1 MVEFLESI
9 PFCFSQIGP
18 EKTRLQ
24 IQGTRPSAR
33 SLVTALLTSFLP
45 GRTLV
50 VTRDLREARRFVEE
64 LEFFLRSFRFAP
76 QRQGEPPA
84 ASRILLIPAAND
96 WTAGL
101 SAAAAENVRERLKGL
116 LALLDPEGPSIVV
129 APGDSVLEKVPPRG
143 VLEENVRLLRPGD
156 RMDRDELAAFLA
168 GIGYRRVPVVESQ
181 GEMAVRGGLIDFFP
195 LTSDLPCRVD
205 FFGDSVET
213 IRTFQPE
220 TQRTLKHV
228 EFVRA
233 TPASLFLERA
243 VPREDLRR
251 RLKMRADLLD
261 MPAGDRMAVLE
272 KLETGIALQ
281 EAPLL
286 LPFCYP
292 AAETLLDYFD
302 PRSLVVVVDPDG
314 TERHLQAL
322 TEDVESSLGRLARSG
337 RIPPRSEDLYLTIEN
352 LWSRLRDFSLV
363 VFSDLPVFP
372 VSASP
377 AQRSARRSGEA
388 AGAEPFR
395 VVRIQ
400 CGRLS
405 VQVPATPSDAM
416 RGPALRGLALFAQ
429 SIRQWVAEGQ
439 RVFLVCGT
447 EPERLRMSVLLED
460 HQLEFVQPSERI
472 PFWEAPAGLYLLRG
486 YFSEGFL
493 VPAAGMVF
501 LHEEDIFGRKVRR
514 PKVVE
519 RSFFRGVDVRELRP
533 GDFVVHVDFGIGR
546 YVGLETLRIRDYV
559 NDYLHLEYANGD
571 RLYLPVDRASRI
583 QRYVSTEDAPPALDR
598 LGGGSWART
607 KQKVRE
613 AILAM
618 ASELVSLYAARA
630 VKKGYAFSKPDA
642 SYQEFEATFPYEE
655 TPDQLRA
662 IEEVCAD
669 MERDRPMDRL
679 VCGDVG
685 FGKTEVAIRAAWRA
699 AMDGKQVAV
708 LVPTTVLAQQHYG
721 NFSRRFEG
729 YPLRVEMLSRFRTGR
744 QQKAILEG
752 LARGQVDIVIGTHRL
767 LQKDVVFRNLGLVIV
782 DEEHRFGVRQKEALK
797 KMRTEVDVLT
807 LTATPIPRTLH
818 MALLGIRDLSVIET
832 PPQDRHAIETYIVPF
847 DPDILRRAIER
858 ERARGGQVF
867 FVHNQVYDI
876 GAVAD
881 RIRQIMPEARIAIA
895 HGQMPEKALE
905 KVMLEFVQGDY
916 DVLVC
921 TTIIESGL
929 DIPNANTLI
938 VNRADRFGLAQLYQL
953 RGRVGRSERQAYA
966 YLIVPDEETMPGD
979 ARERLEALYEFTQL
993 GSGFRIARHD
1003 LEIRGAGNILGASQ
1017 SGHIR
1022 AVGYDLY
1029 LELMEKAV
1037 RELKG
1042 EEVVEE
1048 VDPEIYMD
1056 MPAFLPRD
1064 YIDDSTQRLSLYRR
1078 LAGAATDEEVDELCA
1093 EIEDRFGPLPG
1104 PARTLIDIIRIKVR
1118 LRRLRVREARSS
1130 EEGLLLAFDPLTPVP
1145 VSRVLE
1151 WAAREPER
1159 LRLYPDNRILVR
1171 FSTQTDEE
1179 RLAAVR
1185 QVLAWLDPGAPAE
1198 GAGACKPKQSPI
1210 ERRR

>member
-1 MVEFLESI
+1 MVESLEALPS
-9 PFCFSQIGP
+9 CFSQAGP

-33 SLVTALLTSFLP
+33 PLVTALLATPLS
-45 GRTLV
+45 GHVLV
-50 VTRDLREARRFVEE
+50 LAPDLREARRFFEE
-64 LEFFLRSFRFAP
+64 VEFFLRTFRFAP
-76 QRQGEPPA
+76 QPAGEVPA
-84 ASRILLIPAAND
+84 AGSRILLLPGAND
-96 WTAGL
+96 WTVGL
-101 SAAAAENVRERLKGL
+101 SASAAESVRERVKGL
-116 LALLDPEGPSIVV
+116 LALLDSDGPRIIV
-129 APGDSVLEKVPPRG
+129 APVDAVLEKTPPRS
-143 VLEENVRLLRPGD
+143 VLAENARLLKPGD
-156 RMDRDELAAFLA
+156 PMERDELVAFLS

-181 GEMAVRGGLIDFFP
+181 GEMAVRGGLIDFYP
-195 LTSDLPCRVD
+195 LTSDLPYRVD
-205 FFGDSVET
+205 FFGDSIET

-220 TQRTLKHV
+220 TQRTLRRV
-228 EFVRA
+228 DSARA
-233 TPASLFLERA
+233 TPSSLFLERA

-251 RLKMRADLLD
+251 RLKARADLLG

-272 KLETGIALQ
+272 RLETGIALQ
-281 EAPLL
+281 ETPLL

-292 AAETLLDYFD
+292 ALETLLDYLD
-302 PRSLVVVVDPDG
+302 PRSLVVVLDPEG
-314 TERHLQAL
+314 TERRFKAL
-322 TEDVESSLGRLARSG
+322 REDLESGLGRLARSG
-337 RIPPRSEDLYLTIEN
+337 RIPPRPEDLYLDLET
-352 LWSRLRDFSLV
+352 LWSRLGEFSLAA
-363 VFSDLPVFP
+363 FSDLPVFP
-372 VSASP
+372 GAPGP
-377 AQRSARRSGEA
+377 APMAGQGSNEA
-388 AGAEPFR
+388 EAKPVR

-400 CGRLS
+400 CSRLS
-405 VQVPATPSDAM
+405 AQVPGSPSDAA
-416 RGPALRGLALFAQ
+416 RGSAPRGLSAFSQ
-429 SIRQWVAEGQ
+429 PIRQWVAEGQ

-447 EPERLRMSVLLED
+447 EPEKLRMSVLLED
-460 HQLEFVQPSERI
+460 HRLEFVQPGERV
-472 PFWEAPAGLYLLRG
+472 PFWEAPAGLYLLTG
-486 YFSEGFL
+486 YLSEGFL
-493 VPAAGMVF
+493 VPHAAMVF
-501 LHEEDIFGRKVRR
+501 IHEEDIFGRKVRR
-514 PKVVE
+514 PRMPE
-519 RSFFRGVDVRELRP
+519 RPSFRGVDVRELRP
-533 GDFVVHVDFGIGR
+533 GDFVVHVDFGIGK
-546 YVGLETLRIRDYV
+546 YIGLETLRIRDYV

-583 QRYVSTEDAPPALDR
+583 QRYVSTEDVPPPLDR

-613 AILAM
+613 AVMAM

-630 VKKGYAFSKPDA
+630 VRKGFAFSKPDS

-662 IEEVCAD
+662 IEEVSAD

-708 LVPTTVLAQQHYG
+708 LVPTTVLAQQHYA

-729 YPLRVEMLSRFRTGR
+729 YPLRVEMLSRFRSGR

-752 LARGQVDIVIGTHRL
+752 LARGQVDVVIGTHRL

-847 DPDILRRAIER
+847 DPDIVRGAIER
-858 ERARGGQVF
+858 ELARGGQVF

-881 RIRQIMPEARIAIA
+881 RLRQIVPGARIAIA

-905 KVMLEFVQGDY
+905 KVMLEFVQGDH
-916 DVLVC
+916 DVLLC

-966 YLIVPDEETMPGD
+966 YLIVPDEETLAGD

-1003 LEIRGAGNILGASQ
+1003 LEIRGAGNLLGASQ
-1017 SGHIR
+1017 SGQIR

-1029 LELMEKAV
+1029 VELMEKAV

-1042 EEVVEE
+1042 EQVVEE

-1056 MPAFLPRD
+1056 MPAYLPKE

-1078 LAGAATDEEVDELCA
+1078 LAGATADQDVDELRA
-1093 EIEDRFGPLPG
+1093 EIEDRFGPLPK
-1104 PARTLIDIIRIKVR
+1104 PARNLIEIIRIKVK
-1118 LRRLRVREARSS
+1118 LRRLRIREARSS
-1130 EEGLLLAFDPLTPVP
+1130 EEGLSLAFDPHTPVP
-1145 VSRVLE
+1145 VARILE

-1171 FSTQTDEE
+1171 FSTETDEE
-1179 RLAAVR
+1179 RLAAVDR
-1185 QVLAWLDPGAPAE
+1185 ILKWLDAGIPAQGG
-1198 GAGACKPKQSPI
+1198 GAGKPS
-1210 ERRR
+1210 R

>member
-1 MVEFLESI
+1 MVESLESL
-9 PFCFSQIGP
+9 PLCFAQAGP

-33 SLVTALLTSFLP
+33 PLVTALLATSLP
-45 GRTLV
+45 GHTLV
-50 VTRDLREARRFVEE
+50 LAPDLREARRFFEE
-64 LEFFLRSFRFAP
+64 LEFFLRTFRFGP
-76 QRQGEPPA
+76 QPPPA
-84 ASRILLIPAAND
+84 QSPAAGRILLLPGAND
-96 WTAGL
+96 WTVGLSL
-101 SAAAAENVRERLKGL
+101 SAAEGVRERVKGL
-116 LALLDPEGPSIVV
+116 LALLDPEGPRIVV
-129 APGDSVLEKVPPRG
+129 APADSVLEKTPPRS
-143 VLEENVRLLRPGD
+143 VLAENARVLRPGD
-156 RMDRDELAAFLA
+156 PMERDELAAFLS

-181 GEMAVRGGLIDFFP
+181 GEMAVRGGLIDFYP
-195 LTSDLPCRVD
+195 LTSDLPYRVD
-205 FFGDSVET
+205 FFGDSIET

-220 TQRTLKHV
+220 TQRTLSRV
-228 EFVRA
+228 DSARA
-233 TPASLFLERA
+233 TPSSLFLDGS

-251 RLKMRADLLD
+251 RCKARADLLG

-272 KLETGIALQ
+272 RLEAGIVLQ
-281 EAPLL
+281 ETPLL

-292 AAETLLDYFD
+292 ALETLLDYLD
-302 PRSLVVVVDPDG
+302 PRSLVVVLDPEG
-314 TERHLQAL
+314 TERRFKAL
-322 TEDVESSLGRLARSG
+322 RLDLESGLGRLARSG
-337 RIPPRSEDLYLTIEN
+337 RIPPRLEDLYLDVETFWNRIGE
-352 LWSRLRDFSLV
+352 FSLAA
-363 VFSDLPVFP
+363 FSDLPVFP
-372 VSASP
+372 GAFAP
-377 AQRSARRSGEA
+377 AITAGQGSGEA
-388 AGAEPFR
+388 AAEPVR
-395 VVRIQ
+395 GVRIQ
-400 CGRLS
+400 CNRLS
-405 VQVPATPSDAM
+405 VQVPAAPFDAG
-416 RGPALRGLALFAQ
+416 RGSAPRGLAAYSQ
-429 SIRQWVAEGQ
+429 PIRQWVAEGW

-447 EPERLRMSVLLED
+447 EPEKLRMSALLED
-460 HQLEFVQPSERI
+460 HRLKFVQPSERV
-472 PFWEAPAGLYLLRG
+472 PFWDAPAGLYLLTG
-486 YFSEGFL
+486 YLSEGFL
-493 VPAAGMVF
+493 VPHAATVF
-501 LHEEDIFGRKVRR
+501 IHEEDIFGRKVRR
-514 PKVVE
+514 PKALE
-519 RSFFRGVDVRELRP
+519 RPSFRGVDVRELRP

-546 YVGLETLRIRDYV
+546 YIGLETLRIRGYV

-583 QRYVSTEDAPPALDR
+583 QRYVSTEDVPPPLDR

-613 AILAM
+613 AVLAM
-618 ASELVSLYAARA
+618 ASELVSLYAARI
-630 VKKGYAFSKPDA
+630 VRKGFAFSKPDS

-655 TPDQLRA
+655 TADQLKA
-662 IEEVCAD
+662 IEEVSAD
-669 MERDRPMDRL
+669 MERERPMDRL

-708 LVPTTVLAQQHYG
+708 LVPTTVLAQQHYV

-729 YPLRVEMLSRFRTGR
+729 YPLRVEMLSRFRSGR

-752 LARGQVDIVIGTHRL
+752 LARAQVDVVIGTHRL

-818 MALLGIRDLSVIET
+818 MALLGIRDLSLIQT
-832 PPQDRHAIETYIVPF
+832 PPQDRHAIETYIVSF
-847 DPDILRRAIER
+847 DPDIVRGAIER
-858 ERARGGQVF
+858 ELARGGQVF

-881 RIRQIMPEARIAIA
+881 RLRQIVPGARIAIA
-895 HGQMPEKALE
+895 HGQMPEKGLE
-905 KVMLEFVQGDY
+905 KVMLEFVQGDH

-938 VNRADRFGLAQLYQL
+938 VNRADRLGLAQLYQL

-966 YLIVPDEETMPGD
+966 YLIVPDEEALDGE

-1003 LEIRGAGNILGASQ
+1003 LEIRGAGNLLGSSQ

-1042 EEVVEE
+1042 EQVVEE
-1048 VDPEIYMD
+1048 VDPEIYME
-1056 MPAFLPRD
+1056 MPAYLPKEF
-1064 YIDDSTQRLSLYRR
+1064 IDDSTQRLSLYRR
-1078 LAGAATDEEVDELCA
+1078 LAGAGADEDVDELRA
-1093 EIEDRFGPLPG
+1093 EIEDRFGPLPK
-1104 PARTLIDIIRIKVR
+1104 PACTLIEIIRIKVK
-1118 LRRLRVREARSS
+1118 LRKLRIREARAS
-1130 EEGLLLAFDPLTPVP
+1130 EEGLLLAFDPDTPVP
-1145 VSRVLE
+1145 VARILE

-1171 FSTQTDEE
+1171 FSTETDEE
-1179 RLAAVR
+1179 RLAAVGR
-1185 QVLAWLDPGAPAE
+1185 VLKWLDPGTPAE
-1198 GAGACKPKQSPI
+1198 GGGAGKHN
-1210 ERRR
+1210 